1 MQAKCLYLVTLFF
14 LCNGEYSTN
23 KPRAEFDNIAV
34 CVTGQSSRLELES
47 KINNFIIPN
56 VKTGKRMHLFLTLY
70 NSSQVFGVNFQAKR
84 VPSPF
89 VKYFEKNQSLELD
102 YLGLFD
108 IVSWIYPKNNQ
119 YVQDSIQHAVARSK
133 GVLFDLTINL
143 HPNAEGFSK
152 IDTELALLGNE
163 GEYVSFRTVT
173 TCLLRLLQHEFALCC
188 LLFIH
193 HTLC

>member
-1 MQAKCLYLVTLFF
+1 MQVIYFYFYLISLFF
-14 LCNGEYSTN
+14 VCNGEYSTS
-23 KPRAEFDNIAV
+23 KPRADYDNVAV
-34 CVTGQSSRLELES
+34 CVTGQSTRLELES

-56 VKTGKRMHLFLTLY
+56 IKTGKRMHLFLTLY
-70 NSSQVFGVNFQAKR
+70 NSSQVFGVNFQVKR
-84 VPSPF
+84 KPSPF

-108 IVSWIYPKNNQ
+108 IVNWVYPQNNH

-163 GEYVSFRTVT
+163 GEFKFYILTAS
-173 TCLLRLLQHEFALCC
+173 LC
-188 LLFIH
+188 
-193 HTLC
+193 